1 MKAAAST
8 PGSSLFPLLPAKTE
22 PEGFEPD
29 PETVDPFLSEE
40 EVCGDGLQAVEATC
54 VHEQTEAWCLAP
66 EDAAAN
72 SAAAVQSRERGE
84 IFGLRDSWQVVSGLG
99 SGAAG
104 LQGVDLAKICNWRS
118 WFFNT

>member
-1 MKAAAST
+1 MWATQADSFSKDEVLQNTKAAAST

-40 EVCGDGLQAVEATC
+40 EVCGDALQALEATC

-66 EDAAAN
+66 
-72 SAAAVQSRERGE
+72 
-84 IFGLRDSWQVVSGLG
+84 
-99 SGAAG
+99 
-104 LQGVDLAKICNWRS
+104 
-118 WFFNT
+118 